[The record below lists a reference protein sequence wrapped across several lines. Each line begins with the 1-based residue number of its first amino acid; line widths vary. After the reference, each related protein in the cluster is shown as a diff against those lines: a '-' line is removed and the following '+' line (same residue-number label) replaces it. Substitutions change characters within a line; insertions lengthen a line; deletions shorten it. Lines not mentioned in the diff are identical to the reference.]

1 MVEKKTWFPSPFAS
15 ESCSSLSRSFCI
27 WKRRRIRGR
36 MNIPLYPGIE
46 SLNLSYRAEKPGV
59 LLRDEAVAGLSK
71 SNAEWRLE
79 QVKSADELHSFLLIY
94 GDTPISV
101 FTGRYAEWLAE
112 LENQN
117 RVAVIPS
124 PVQG

>member
-1 MVEKKTWFPSPFAS
+1 MEKAPHPGQN
-15 ESCSSLSRSFCI
+15 E
-27 WKRRRIRGR
+27 
-36 MNIPLYPGIE
+36 YPAISGIE

-59 LLRDEAVAGLSK
+59 LLRDEAVAEVVK
-71 SNAEWRLE
+71 KNNAEWRLE

-124 PVQG
+124 PVQRVIAAEETSLYSAAENMIFRFPRCL